1 MGANSYAS
9 PDQHAAGADEDTDM
23 DAYDDRYT
31 FDGRNRNLNTITVS
45 VAYTDSNGSNA
56 GNYTITGA
64 SSWPAPECA
73 ATRHP
78 AA

>member
-1 MGANSYAS
+1 
-9 PDQHAAGADEDTDM
+9 M
-23 DAYDDRYT
+23 DANRIAYANQQPADRYT